1 MIRNGILA
9 VAVLALAVPCFGQAG
24 GASSAAANTL
34 NIPSDQGIVA
44 KLVTELDSTK
54 NKVGDTVQA
63 ETMRDIKSGHDTLLK
78 KGATVSGKIVKIDA
92 GGHNSS
98 AMIAILFDQV
108 TPKGESPKNLNLII
122 QALAPAPSVSTDSL
136 QDGRGMAATNINSA
150 VSGQNRD
157 LGNGGEILAT
167 STGVI
172 GIPGM
177 NIGSGTDS
185 GKPLAVL
192 GTGSGSIKLK
202 KGTQLVFKAPEQ

>member
-1 MIRNGILA
+1 MMRIGILV
-9 VAVLALAVPCFGQAG
+9 VAALALAVPCFAQAG
-24 GASSAAANTL
+24 SKPAAENTL

-54 NKVGDTVQA
+54 DSVGDSVQA
-63 ETMRDIKSGHDTLLK
+63 ETTRDIKRGHDMLLK
-78 KGATVSGKIVKIDA
+78 KGATLSGKIVKIDA
-92 GGHNSS
+92 GGHDSP

-108 TPKGESPKNLNLII
+108 TPKGEQAENLNVQI
-122 QALAPAPSVSTDSL
+122 QAIAPPPGVSTNSL
-136 QDGRGMAATNINSA
+136 QDGRGMMQTDINVDTA
-150 VSGQNRD
+150 GGKGIA
-157 LGNGGEILAT
+157 GNGGEVLAT

-177 NIGSGTDS
+177 NIGTASS
-185 GKPLAVL
+185 NGKQLSVI